1 MWDNVKI
8 LIDQIECHRELV
20 LLILLSLS
28 SLLLISNKS
37 RLIGLIVVTFFMCL
51 LADHWSCY
59 LLVVAIMLLLT
70 IEKCD
75 SKTMDDLLRLLHA
88 YSGGTKIEPST
99 QSERA
104 VETMTSLLSEEGIN
118 SQKPVEQ
125 QVSNQYQDT
134 LDRFKRA
141 QTLEQLAIQYL
152 ARIYPLMQSS
162 VRVTSRHGKV
172 FVLDGVVQS
181 QDRDIIIEISC
192 YLSGFGPNH
201 AMITGMYEKA
211 KAYSEALNKQTKFI
225 WMWVTSSK
233 ENCKSLEKQRTRVEK
248 IFEDVDFELQIIE
261 GERL

>member
-8 LIDQIECHRELV
+8 LIDQIECHRERV

-118 SQKPVEQ
+118 LQKPVEQ

-192 YLSGFGPNH
+192 YLSGFD
-201 AMITGMYEKA
+201 
-211 KAYSEALNKQTKFI
+211 QT
-225 WMWVTSSK
+225 M
-233 ENCKSLEKQRTRVEK
+233 Q
-248 IFEDVDFELQIIE
+248 
-261 GERL
+261 

>member
-1 MWDNVKI
+1 MWDCIKI
-8 LIDQIECHRELV
+8 LIGQLESHRELV
-20 LLILLSLS
+20 LLMLLAVSSILLIFKS
-28 SLLLISNKS
+28 S
-37 RLIGLIVVTFFMCL
+37 RLLGLVIITLLVCL
-51 LADHWSCY
+51 LANHWSCY
-59 LLVVAIMLLLT
+59 LLVIAILLLLT

-75 SKTMDDLLRLLHA
+75 SKTMDDLLKLLHA

-104 VETMTSLLSEEGIN
+104 VETMTNLLSEEDNN
-118 SQKPVEQ
+118 SHKPVEQ
-125 QVSNQYQDT
+125 QVSNQNQDT

-162 VRVTSRHGKV
+162 VKVTSRQGKV
-172 FVLDGVVQS
+172 FVLDGVVQNR
-181 QDRDIIIEISC
+181 DKDIIIEISC

-201 AMITGMYEKA
+201 AMIIGMYEKA
-211 KAYSEALNKQTKFI
+211 EAYSEALNKQTKFI

-248 IFEDVDFELQIIE
+248 IFEDIDFELQIVN
-261 GERL
+261 GENL